1 MRSDLRSITVRFDDR
16 TKTFEGRMAW
26 TLGQLIEA
34 GPTGCTP
41 ITHPAPRWSD
51 YVFKLRREGVSI
63 ETIHEPHGGVYA
75 GHHARYV
82 LRSPVQIIETQEA
95 A

>member
-1 MRSDLRSITVRFDDR
+1 
-16 TKTFEGRMAW
+16 MAW
-26 TLGQLIEA
+26 TLGQLIAA

-63 ETIHEPHGGVYA
+63 ETIHEPHAGAYP
-75 GHHARYV
+75 GHHARYRLLSAV
-82 LRSPVQIIETQEA
+82 EVVEMREA